1 MCRACRKI
9 AAKSAQSAL
18 EQRVRLC
25 GYRPDPAVPAVLFAS
40 VDTVGIKATIAYSG
54 LDTFTYTKKPAQLRL
69 VLNGKELW
77 SESWA
82 VEPPYKIRTVPGATL
97 ADHFKEPAFGEPNY
111 TLFAAAPIPAF
122 VPNPH
127 ATAVRS
133 ERRS

>member
-1 MCRACRKI
+1 M
-9 AAKSAQSAL
+9 
-18 EQRVRLC
+18 
-25 GYRPDPAVPAVLFAS
+25 
-40 VDTVGIKATIAYSG
+40 GIKATIAYSG

-111 TLFAAAPIPAF
+111 ALFAAAPIPAF
-122 VPNPH
+122 VPNPQC
-127 ATAVRS
+127 ARAPIGTTELIP
-133 ERRS
+133 ERVKGWLAW